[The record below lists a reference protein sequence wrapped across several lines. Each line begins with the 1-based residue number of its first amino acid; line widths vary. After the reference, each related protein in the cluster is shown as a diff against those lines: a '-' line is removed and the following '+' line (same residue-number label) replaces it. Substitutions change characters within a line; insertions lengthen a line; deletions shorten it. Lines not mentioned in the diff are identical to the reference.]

1 MVVWTSKRERAQISA
16 IYQAHPDAII
26 LDYST
31 SCLFF
36 FKKKEAHF
44 LICFFIFYKI
54 LTQTQTQN
62 AYAHAHTHGRT
73 ACTLRSHVRI
83 TRACTYALPA
93 ISRTRWVN
101 TKEEHCANIIKTI
114 GEYCLCQRVK
124 PFGTPVRLRL
134 RVVVSVVAV
143 SIRRRRCVAA
153 GAGVVCVCFTT
164 RATLL
169 VFTSCICRTRRYF
182 LCHTAT
188 RRTRNWG
195 CLPQVSNSNMPPPP
209 SRTPAHIVRTF
220 ARTDCYVTGQPVCH
234 C

>member
-1 MVVWTSKRERAQISA
+1 MFLWTSKRERAQISA
-16 IYQAHPDAII
+16 IYQAHPDAIR
-26 LDYST
+26 LFYST
-31 SCLFF
+31 SCLSFF
-36 FKKKEAHF
+36 LKKRKHF

-220 ARTDCYVTGQPVCH
+220 ARTDCYVTGHPVCH